1 MSNFDDNKKIK
12 TYSNSVIIKRLLSY
26 IKPYRRNFIFAIIL
40 TLVTVAMELIPA
52 LIQGTIIGILS
63 LDVFNT
69 ANDEGLM
76 NIANYFM
83 NLWNISLSDFKL
95 YASLTIIGGYVV
107 IILLNSFISYFSVM
121 ILQRIGQNIVKKLRE
136 ETFVHIES
144 LSIAQINK
152 NPIGKYVTRVT
163 SDLNKISMLYSD
175 VIVNFFKS
183 ILLIIVVLVMMF
195 IISPILALYILMIT
209 PVLGVLSYFFN
220 KLSRGQFR
228 LVRGSVS
235 NINAYLN
242 ENLNGMKVIQIFNQ
256 EDKKR
261 KEFDIKNKELKK
273 NYIKQILIFS
283 VFRPIIYFL
292 YLSSRIIVLFRG
304 VYLIN
309 EGRLTITSC
318 VSFYNYISNL
328 YNPIQNLAD
337 LFQTMQ
343 NGFASSERIFE
354 LLDTK
359 IEIENSEDALEIK
372 EFKGKIEFRNVWF
385 AYVDDNYI
393 LKDVSFV
400 INPGETVA
408 FVGATGAGKT
418 TILGLITRNYEIN
431 KGEILIDD
439 IPIKKIKIESLRRNI
454 GQMLQDV
461 FLFSGTIRNNI
472 TLHDDRFTDEEV
484 YEAAKYVNADKLI
497 DKLDGKMEYK
507 VLEKGANFSAGE
519 RQLISFAR
527 TIVHKPNIL
536 ILDEATANID
546 TETEVLIQDS
556 LEKMMSIGTML
567 IVAHRL
573 STIQHSDK
581 IIVLHKG
588 EIIESGNHQELLKK
602 HGMYYKLYELQYKKA
617 A

>member
-1 MSNFDDNKKIK
+1 
-12 TYSNSVIIKRLLSY
+12 
-26 IKPYRRNFIFAIIL
+26 
-40 TLVTVAMELIPA
+40 
-52 LIQGTIIGILS
+52 
-63 LDVFNT
+63 
-69 ANDEGLM
+69 
-76 NIANYFM
+76 
-83 NLWNISLSDFKL
+83 
-95 YASLTIIGGYVV
+95 
-107 IILLNSFISYFSVM
+107 
-121 ILQRIGQNIVKKLRE
+121 
-136 ETFVHIES
+136 
-144 LSIAQINK
+144 
-152 NPIGKYVTRVT
+152 
-163 SDLNKISMLYSD
+163 
-175 VIVNFFKS
+175 
-183 ILLIIVVLVMMF
+183 MMF
-195 IISPILALYILMIT
+195 VISPILTFYILIIT
-209 PVLGVLSYFFN
+209 PILAVLSYFFN
-220 KLSRGQFR
+220 KLSRKQFR
-228 LVRGSVS
+228 LVRGSIS

-256 EDKKR
+256 EEKKK
-261 KEFDIKNKELKK
+261 KEFDYKNSELRK

-304 VYLIN
+304 VYLIGD
-309 EGRLTITSC
+309 GRLTISSC

-328 YNPIQNLAD
+328 YNPIQTLAD

-359 IEIENSEDALEIK
+359 IEIENATDAIEM
-372 EFKGKIEFRNVWF
+372 ESFKGKIEFRNVWF
-385 AYVDDNYI
+385 AYIDDNYI

-439 IPIKKIKIESLRRNI
+439 IPIKKITIESLRRNI

-461 FLFSGTIRNNI
+461 FLFSGTIKNNI
-472 TLHDDRFTDEEV
+472 TLHDNRFTDEEI

-497 DKLDGKMEYK
+497 DRLDGKMEYK
-507 VLEKGANFSAGE
+507 VLERGANFSAGE

-588 EIIESGNHQELLKK
+588 EIIEEGSHQELLKK

-617 A
+617 S